1 MNALYYIILI
11 LFVLVCFL
19 LVSIILMQSSKTGG
33 MGSAMTG
40 NVLNSAFGGEAADKL
55 LVRTTAILAALFMIF
70 AITLNVISTPGS
82 INVSTSTSDPILD
95 RNKLEDIELYLYHQ
109 IHDLI
114 LDKVF
119 LEQHLHI

>member
-1 MNALYYIILI
+1 MNALYYVILI

-55 LVRTTAILAALFMIF
+55 LVKITAILASLFMF
-70 AITLNVISTPGS
+70 LVIRRPMRSTPGS
-82 INVSTSTSDPILD
+82 ININNSNDNTILD
-95 RNKLEDIELYLYHQ
+95 RNKLKSTNDIIQVPSSTDTEESET
-109 IHDLI
+109 D
-114 LDKVF
+114 
-119 LEQHLHI
+119 EQ

>member
-1 MNALYYIILI
+1 MSALYYIII
-11 LFVLVCFL
+11 FLFVIVCLL
-19 LVSIILMQSSKTGG
+19 LVGIILMQSSKTGG

-95 RNKLEDIELYLYHQ
+95 RNKLEDIEPIINVPVQVEETKKDSL
-109 IHDLI
+109 
-114 LDKVF
+114 
-119 LEQHLHI
+119 

>member
-1 MNALYYIILI
+1 MNALYYVILI

-70 AITLNVISTPGS
+70 AISLNVISTPGS
-82 INVSTSTSDPILD
+82 IDVSTSTSDPILD
-95 RNKLEDIELYLYHQ
+95 RNKLEDVEPILNVPIE
-109 IHDLI
+109 
-114 LDKVF
+114 V
-119 LEQHLHI
+119 EEAE

>member
-1 MNALYYIILI
+1 MNALYYVILI

-55 LVRTTAILAALFMIF
+55 LVKTTAILAALFMIF
-70 AITLNVISTPGS
+70 AIFIVLPF
-82 INVSTSTSDPILD
+82 
-95 RNKLEDIELYLYHQ
+95 YY
-109 IHDLI
+109 LI
-114 LDKVF
+114 LLFFKWFFELPD
-119 LEQHLHI
+119 E